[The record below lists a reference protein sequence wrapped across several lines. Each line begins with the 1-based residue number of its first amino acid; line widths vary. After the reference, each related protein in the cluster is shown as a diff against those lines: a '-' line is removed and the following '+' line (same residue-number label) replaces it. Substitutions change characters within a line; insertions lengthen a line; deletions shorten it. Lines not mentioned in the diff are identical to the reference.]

1 MHKLLAYWYKEHLYH
16 VRETAEKHLH
26 QFAAIA
32 RKNGAGDLM
41 ADEAFKTALK
51 MSMRKLD
58 EELRPR
64 PPPKVKPRDEL

>member
-1 MHKLLAYWYKEHLYH
+1 
-16 VRETAEKHLH
+16 
-26 QFAAIA
+26 
-32 RKNGAGDLM
+32 M